1 LDTVYESPL
10 TRPKEDL
17 VRQPVASNAE
27 LISAI
32 RARDRKATALFV
44 ADYADGLY
52 AYLHR
57 RLAPRI
63 ELAEDLLHEVFVTAF
78 ESIDNLR
85 EPSALRSWLY
95 GIARHKVEDHYRKV
109 LRDAIPSN
117 DTEAVASAVEAD
129 FEQLLDDERLVQK
142 IRHVMAE
149 LEEDYRTVLRWRYWE
164 QRSTREMAAQLD
176 RTVKAIERLLARA
189 RIQFKRRWNEEA

>member
-1 LDTVYESPL
+1 M
-10 TRPKEDL
+10 
-17 VRQPVASNAE
+17 
-27 LISAI
+27 ISAI
-32 RARDRKATALFV
+32 RARDRKATAVFV

-117 DTEAVASAVEAD
+117 DTEAVAPAVEAD

-176 RTVKAIERLLARA
+176 RTDKAIERLLARA

>member
-1 LDTVYESPL
+1 MDTVYESPL
-10 TRPKEDL
+10 TRPKDHL
-17 VRQPVASNAE
+17 VRQPADPDAALV
-27 LISAI
+27 SAI
-32 RARDRKATALFV
+32 RSRDRKATALFV

-57 RLAPRI
+57 RLTPRV

-109 LRDAIPSN
+109 LRDAIPAG
-117 DTEAVASAVEAD
+117 DTEPAVSTVEAD
-129 FEQLLDDERLVQK
+129 FEQLLDDKMLVKK
-142 IRHVMAE
+142 IALAMGG

-164 QRSTREMAAQLD
+164 QRTTREMASQLD
-176 RTVKAIERLLARA
+176 RTDKAIERLLARA